1 MNYCLNWKEF
11 SNPFLIGLQILSRL
25 DRPEV
30 ATVPGIV
37 FWLLESE
44 SMHRYP
50 ATFQLR
56 VIPMVDKHIND
67 PFEEHLKFRTS
78 TSAMEI
84 IF

>member
-1 MNYCLNWKEF
+1 MIYYLNWTEF
-11 SNPFLIGLQILSRL
+11 SNPFLIDLQILSRL
-25 DRPEV
+25 DCPEV

-44 SMHRYP
+44 SIHRYP

-56 VIPMVDKHIND
+56 VIPMVEKQIND
-67 PFEEHLKFRTS
+67 PREEHLKFRSS
-78 TSAMEI
+78 TLAMEI